1 MKFRFCLDYKFR
13 LFKFNEMT
21 FTTTFH
27 RVKSRIDCNFS
38 LAYIPRIVNFCSRF
52 TSSDPYFFDWEKKKK
67 KKGIKLIISIHFL
80 FLHFSIFRGQ
90 DSLLQ
95 NGRGFSSYFSTTMQV
110 LREERVRVDEE
121 DRRIQGEELFSFA
134 QPDAK
139 GRGGVAH

>member
-1 MKFRFCLDYKFR
+1 MFAFYVQRSIFLR
-13 LFKFNEMT
+13 LGKE
-21 FTTTFH
+21 
-27 RVKSRIDCNFS
+27 
-38 LAYIPRIVNFCSRF
+38 
-52 TSSDPYFFDWEKKKK
+52 EKKEGDK
-67 KKGIKLIISIHFL
+67 IDNFTIISIHFL

-95 NGRGFSSYFSTTMQV
+95 NGRGFSSNFSTTMQV